1 MYFLYN
7 GKFGGCE
14 HTPTAI
20 KKETNSFNIDS
31 FNDWHISLN
40 WGKICHLVKESFP
53 YLKVSVHQYGLVLKL
68 GNQEY
73 FVTSSDAGLDWLS
86 NDSEFLNYAF
96 LPFVK
101 EELWKKENCKEK
113 ILDIPNSKL
122 TSIDTNIQNSVNVTP
137 ITENLKV
144 IKKEKKEL
152 EFTPKMLEMYKLLE
166 KSCNESNFYFNDYIK
181 MQLNELLKDSISKKY
196 SKSLSHEFT
205 ERFYN
210 IILSKA
216 PKCTSTNVGMDFYIF
231 GAFDTSFCMYQT
243 GLNFVTDNCKYKVR
257 VKNWDDWSIF
267 IKAVM
272 PTYIKYLENVQ
283 VQSKKFGGYDIINA
297 FGKTALEKKAELS
310 KLVPVVDDKSVS
322 DLNTSLI
329 DSKLT
334 TAKYKN
340 ELDREAS
347 KLEAKHEYLLNKK
360 KELEEPEFKQ
370 VVTVNYADVN
380 SEMYKWY
387 RARVELMADYLRS
400 LEGITKIDINYS
412 MSTTSIY
419 LFVTG
424 KNDKTIRL
432 SIRDHG
438 NLHNK
443 KTFVILVRGFNLNGV
458 HNEILELLNT
468 ELGIETEKEYIE
480 NKKSVFLKYLKVRKV
495 LANKKKKKDSSIDD
509 DLDNLDVME
518 GAC

>member
-53 YLKVSVHQYGLVLKL
+53 YLKVTVHQYGLVLKL

-101 EELWKKENCKEK
+101 EELWKKDNTKEK
-113 ILDIPNSKL
+113 VISIPTSKV
-122 TSIDTNIQNSVNVTP
+122 TSNDTTITNTVNVSP
-137 ITENLKV
+137 ITENVKV
-144 IKKEKKEL
+144 IKKEKKEI
-152 EFTPKMLEMYKLLE
+152 EFTKKMLEMYKLLE
-166 KSCNESNFYFNDYIK
+166 KSCNESDFYFNDYIK
-181 MQLNELLKDSISKKY
+181 MQLKELLKDSLSKKY
-196 SKSLSHEFT
+196 SKSLSHDFT

-210 IILSKA
+210 IILTKA
-216 PKCTSTNVGMDFYIF
+216 PKCTSTKVGMDFYIF
-231 GAFDTSFCMYQT
+231 GAFDTSFCLYQT

-272 PTYIKYLENVQ
+272 PIYIKYLENVQ
-283 VQSKKFGGYDIINA
+283 VKSKKFGGYDTINA

-310 KLVPVVDDKSVS
+310 NLVPVVDAKSLS

-334 TAKYKN
+334 AAKYKN

-347 KLEAKHEYLLNKK
+347 KLDAKHEYLLNKK

-387 RARVELMADYLRS
+387 RARVELLADYLRS
-400 LEGITKIDINYS
+400 LEGIKKIDVNYS